1 MPTVTCVASRC
12 AANRKP
18 TPTSR
23 IKTTNTRRKTRLT
36 FRHPTQGPQTMSR
49 QTIHS
54 NKAPQA
60 IGPYSQAVRAGDTV
74 YLSGQIPLDPATM
87 QLVSGDIEA
96 EIRQV
101 FENLK
106 AGAEAAG
113 GSLANAVKVNVFLT
127 DLGHFA
133 KVNEIMATYCTQ
145 PFPARAAV
153 GVAQLPRGARVEI
166 ECVLYLG

>member
-1 MPTVTCVASRC
+1 
-12 AANRKP
+12 
-18 TPTSR
+18 
-23 IKTTNTRRKTRLT
+23 
-36 FRHPTQGPQTMSR
+36 MSR
-49 QTIHS
+49 QTIHTS
-54 NKAPQA
+54 KAPQA

-106 AGAEAAG
+106 AVAEGAG

-133 KVNEIMATYCTQ
+133 KVNEIMATYCTE

>member
-1 MPTVTCVASRC
+1 
-12 AANRKP
+12 
-18 TPTSR
+18 
-23 IKTTNTRRKTRLT
+23 
-36 FRHPTQGPQTMSR
+36 MSR
-49 QTIHS
+49 QTIHTP
-54 NKAPQA
+54 NAPQA

-74 YLSGQIPLDPATM
+74 YLSGQIPLNPGTM
-87 QLVSGDIEA
+87 QLVTGDIEA
-96 EIRQV
+96 EVRQV

-106 AGAEAAG
+106 AVAEAAG

-133 KVNEIMATYCTQ
+133 KVNEIMATYCAQ